1 MARVFRHPALPDY
14 FEEISDVK
22 VGAPARSIVPQYE
35 QPKVLLFPNLK
46 LDIDVNLWASLDT
59 DEAPIFKKLMLKG
72 DPPRVASSDPYID
85 PQRERIEQ
93 AAARMFEQ
101 IMPIYHDLF
110 SPYEFLAKQTVCRL
124 NNLKNLAMHIDSY
137 SQDIP
142 THHARMFINLDNQ
155 PRIWQ
160 TSWRIQDVFER
171 FADSIHANELAT
183 MSDTDLWNALRYR
196 NFGADP
202 KEWWDAQPRHVV
214 FLDPGDVWIVDS
226 RQVAH
231 QIFYGRRC
239 LTIDF
244 TVDRA
249 SMIDP
254 TRHYLGLVQDF
265 RRMRLEQVAEA

>member
-1 MARVFRHPALPDY
+1 
-14 FEEISDVK
+14 
-22 VGAPARSIVPQYE
+22 
-35 QPKVLLFPNLK
+35 
-46 LDIDVNLWASLDT
+46 
-59 DEAPIFKKLMLKG
+59 
-72 DPPRVASSDPYID
+72 
-85 PQRERIEQ
+85 
-93 AAARMFEQ
+93 
-101 IMPIYHDLF
+101 
-110 SPYEFLAKQTVCRL
+110 
-124 NNLKNLAMHIDSY
+124 
-137 SQDIP
+137 
-142 THHARMFINLDNQ
+142 MFINLDNQ
-155 PRIWQ
+155 PRIWH

-171 FADSIHANELAT
+171 FADSIQSAELAT
-183 MSDTDLWNALRYR
+183 MSDAELWNALRYR

-202 KEWWDAQPRHVV
+202 KEWWDAQPRHVI

-265 RRMRLEQVAEA
+265 RRMRLEQVAAA